1 MRKILMATCLT
12 LTTLALPAAAQT
24 GASAGTMSPSDVGAG
39 PMVGTPSANYVAWA
53 ADSDMYEIQSSRLAL
68 SKGRSDTVKAHAREM
83 IADHTTTTKTLMA
96 ALPNTSPR
104 IPKPP
109 MKLSE
114 PNAAMIEQLR
124 QASGDSFD
132 ALYLQQQMQ
141 AHQKAWALHK
151 GYATD
156 GSDPALRQ
164 VASSA
169 VPIVE
174 KHIQHLKSMPGGG
187 GMSGM

>member
-1 MRKILMATCLT
+1 MRKFLIATCLT
-12 LTTLALPAAAQT
+12 VAAISSPALAQ
-24 GASAGTMSPSDVGAG
+24 SGTMSAADVGAG
-39 PMVGTPSANYVAWA
+39 PLQGTPSQNYVAWA

-68 SKGRSDTVKAHAREM
+68 SKGKSDGVKSMAREM
-83 IADHTTTTKTLMA
+83 ITDHTTTTKTLLA
-96 ALPNTSPR
+96 ALPNTNPKVA
-104 IPKPP
+104 KPP
-109 MKLSE
+109 MKLSAA
-114 PNAAMIEQLR
+114 NAAMIDQLR
-124 QASGDSFD
+124 QASRDSFD
-132 ALYLQQQMQ
+132 ALYLQQQLQ

-169 VPIVE
+169 VPIIE
-174 KHIQHLKSMPGGG
+174 KHLQHLKSMPAG